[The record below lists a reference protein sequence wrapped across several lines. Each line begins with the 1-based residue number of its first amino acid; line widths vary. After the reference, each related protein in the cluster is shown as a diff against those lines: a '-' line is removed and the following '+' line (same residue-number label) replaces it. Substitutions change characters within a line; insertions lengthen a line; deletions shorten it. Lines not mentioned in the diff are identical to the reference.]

1 MRGDMGHGRVQNIPH
16 RCERNGGRRFHLRDV
31 HRGGAEKMNEKP
43 ILNEEDRIA
52 KSEERQ
58 EARAWRWRLYDLEGE

>member
-1 MRGDMGHGRVQNIPH
+1 MD
-16 RCERNGGRRFHLRDV
+16 
-31 HRGGAEKMNEKP
+31 
-43 ILNEEDRIA
+43 EEDRIA